1 MKIDDAARAIN
12 RYLVSVANTFGTQSA
27 EYHSAEKLV
36 TKDIIYGN
44 PNLVRRTESGVL
56 QIKRGK
62 ALQQA
67 NINPNFQ
74 TKLEKVRTKQKKKK
88 NTVKEMKRK
97 YEESFKKEHK
107 KKPTKKE
114 IRDLAEHEFNIKNE
128 ADNFYEEHLEVIHD
142 NSDLLQLWQD
152 AGKNATWKAGEI
164 NPFYERAVQA
174 TKAYEE
180 EDYDLFNQILKE
192 REAEFVDLSEFGG

>member
-36 TKDIIYGN
+36 TKDIIYDN
-44 PNLVRRTESGVL
+44 PSLVRRTESGVL

-62 ALQQA
+62 ALQQS

-128 ADNFYEEHLEVIHD
+128 ADNFYEDHFEVIHD
-142 NSDLLQLWQD
+142 NADLLQLWRD
-152 AGKNATWKAGEI
+152 AGKYATWKAGEI

-180 EDYDLFNQILKE
+180 EDFDMFNQILKQ